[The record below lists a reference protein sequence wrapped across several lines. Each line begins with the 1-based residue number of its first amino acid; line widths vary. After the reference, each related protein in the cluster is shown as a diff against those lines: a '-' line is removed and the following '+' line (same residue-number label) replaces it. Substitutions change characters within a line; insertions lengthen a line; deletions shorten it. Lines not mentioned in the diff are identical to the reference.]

1 MRFEIL
7 RNEVSSTSRA
17 LFLWCL
23 GVLAAA
29 SLYQGLYGSIAGLV
43 SGPNSMVSQMP
54 EALTKTVG
62 FDAIVTGAGYA
73 QSTLYGLLG
82 FVLITIASISWGS
95 SAVAGAEEN
104 GRLELTLAHS
114 VSRSGYYLNMLLAL
128 LIRTAAMAA
137 TAGLATWAW
146 NVPSHLNIDLE
157 NIAPMVLAYW
167 LLGLSA
173 GAASLSVGAMTGSRK
188 AAAGA
193 GAALAVTGYVLN
205 ALGHQN
211 PDWEWMH
218 RFSPYHWAFG
228 NSPLTH
234 GLDGAG
240 ALYLA
245 LLVGA
250 VIVLGLLVFRRRDL
264 T

>member
-1 MRFEIL
+1 
-7 RNEVSSTSRA
+7 
-17 LFLWCL
+17 
-23 GVLAAA
+23 
-29 SLYQGLYGSIAGLV
+29 
-43 SGPNSMVSQMP
+43 
-54 EALTKTVG
+54 
-62 FDAIVTGAGYA
+62 
-73 QSTLYGLLG
+73 
-82 FVLITIASISWGS
+82 
-95 SAVAGAEEN
+95 
-104 GRLELTLAHS
+104 
-114 VSRSGYYLNMLLAL
+114 
-128 LIRTAAMAA
+128 
-137 TAGLATWAW
+137 
-146 NVPSHLNIDLE
+146 
-157 NIAPMVLAYW
+157 
-167 LLGLSA
+167 
-173 GAASLSVGAMTGSRK
+173 MTGSRK
-188 AAAGA
+188 AATGA

-240 ALYLA
+240 TLYLA

>member
-23 GVLAAA
+23 GVLTAA
-29 SLYQGLYGSIAGLV
+29 SLYLGLYGSIAEFV

-62 FDAIVTGAGYA
+62 FDAIATGAGYA

-146 NVPSHLNIDLE
+146 NVPGDLNIDLE
-157 NIAPMVLAYW
+157 NIAPMVLAY
-167 LLGLSA
+167 
-173 GAASLSVGAMTGSRK
+173 
-188 AAAGA
+188 
-193 GAALAVTGYVLN
+193 
-205 ALGHQN
+205 
-211 PDWEWMH
+211 
-218 RFSPYHWAFG
+218 
-228 NSPLTH
+228 
-234 GLDGAG
+234 
-240 ALYLA
+240 
-245 LLVGA
+245 
-250 VIVLGLLVFRRRDL
+250 
-264 T
+264 